1 LWIRI
6 WYRKLGGLDGG
17 HLAARTKCKINK
29 ESVHRVAGGMEME
42 IIAKMIVKTMKMP
55 SASSMSLDRSGCWR
69 PSFSH

>member
-1 LWIRI
+1 MTPVAKNRHDFSI

-29 ESVHRVAGGMEME
+29 ESVHRVAGGMGME
-42 IIAKMIVKTMKMP
+42 IIAKM
-55 SASSMSLDRSGCWR
+55 R